1 MIIVDDE
8 EEVKNRIVSKIPVD
22 FGFEIVGLAS
32 NGYDALELIE
42 RVRPNVVITDIR
54 MPFIDGIQLSKI
66 IRREYPKT
74 KIAFISGYDEFS
86 YAKEAIELD
95 VVSYLSKP
103 ITEKEVLSF
112 LTKLKSKLD
121 EEFQTLFNQERLDRM
136 YQSNLPALIENQ
148 FNSLLHLTT
157 ITDSDLNRFKVFNI
171 DLSIGKFLLGI
182 IEIDH
187 DADFSKIE
195 QLRIFLLNVL
205 K

>member
-1 MIIVDDE
+1 MSKNYTMIIVDDE
-8 EEVKNRIVSKIPVD
+8 EEVKNRIVSKIPAD

-112 LTKLKSKLD
+112 LT
-121 EEFQTLFNQERLDRM
+121 
-136 YQSNLPALIENQ
+136 
-148 FNSLLHLTT
+148 
-157 ITDSDLNRFKVFNI
+157 
-171 DLSIGKFLLGI
+171 
-182 IEIDH
+182 
-187 DADFSKIE
+187 
-195 QLRIFLLNVL
+195 
-205 K
+205 

>member
-1 MIIVDDE
+1 MNKKYTMIIVDDE
-8 EEVKNRIVSKIPVD
+8 EEVKNRIVSKIPAD

-103 ITEKEVLSF
+103 ITEKEVLNF
-112 LTKLKSKLD
+112 LTNLKVNWMKSFKPSLIK
-121 EEFQTLFNQERLDRM
+121 N
-136 YQSNLPALIENQ
+136 ALIKC
-148 FNSLLHLTT
+148 
-157 ITDSDLNRFKVFNI
+157 INRTYRR
-171 DLSIGKFLLGI
+171 L
-182 IEIDH
+182 
-187 DADFSKIE
+187 
-195 QLRIFLLNVL
+195 
-205 K
+205 